1 MANLQNLRRRIRSVK
16 NMQQITK
23 AMKLVSASKLKRSHD
38 RVIAARPYA
47 KKMQEALDE
56 LVSRVSEYHHPL
68 TVARGNS
75 RYLLML
81 VTADKG
87 LCGAFNT
94 NLTKAAQ
101 QFVQEHSEQHIQ
113 IYAVGRKGRDF
124 FRKRRADLVQERI
137 GVTSKQVTYDIASEI
152 ADEVMEMYADKE
164 RALDGVFLL
173 YNEFKSALQQRVV
186 INQILPIGGKA
197 LTTDKTSSLVD
208 PIFEQPPAQILGELL
223 PKLIRI
229 QVFHSLLESVASENG
244 ARMAAMDSATRNASE
259 VIDTLTL
266 HMNRVRQ
273 ASITNE
279 IIEVVSGAAAQ

>member
-1 MANLQNLRRRIRSVK
+1 
-16 NMQQITK
+16 MQQITK
-23 AMKLVSASKLKRSHD
+23 AMKLVSASKLKRSQD
-38 RVIAARPYA
+38 RVVSARPYA

-68 TVARGNS
+68 TEARGSS
-75 RYLLML
+75 RYMLIL

-94 NLTKAAQ
+94 NLIKAAQ
-101 QFVQEHSEQHIQ
+101 QFLAEHADQHIQ

-124 FRKRRADLVQERI
+124 FRKRGSDLAQERI
-137 GVTSKQVTYDIASEI
+137 GVTSKLVTYDIASEI
-152 ADEVMEMYADKE
+152 AAEVMEMYADKE
-164 RALDGVFLL
+164 RSLDGVFLL

-186 INQILPIGGKA
+186 VNQILPIGGKA
-197 LTTDKTSSLVD
+197 LTPEKTSSLVD

-223 PKLIRI
+223 PKLIRT
-229 QVFHSLLESVASENG
+229 QVFHALLESVASENG

-259 VIDTLTL
+259 VIDKLTL
-266 HMNRVRQ
+266 YMNRVRQ

-279 IIEVVSGAAAQ
+279 IIEVVSGAAAL